1 MPKIQDK
8 MQQKLIL
15 GLKYVVML
23 IGLAFVV
30 WSIQSSKTEFGLLY
44 GHWESQPQSIIWAI
58 LILIFGSILNWFG
71 EVKKWQKL
79 VGHISFVEALKQS
92 LIGHSLSLFTPNKW
106 GEYGGKCLF
115 YAKAQSS
122 KIIALTGLGHLSQL
136 IMTLLFGSF
145 GLLLIYSA
153 FDSFEILQLKWSWLI
168 VLSFLLIGFALSFK
182 VIRHQLWSIWLQFKT
197 IKLEKIS
204 TAFLWSGFR
213 YVVFAHQF
221 LVLLWCFDA
230 NVDYVLGLSLISS
243 VYILTSIVPV
253 LAIGDAVVKGSV
265 AVVLMSLFGL
275 PVSAVLI
282 TVFLMWFGNVILP
295 AVFGFLWLWTWQP
308 AYLKSKT

>member
-1 MPKIQDK
+1 
-8 MQQKLIL
+8 
-15 GLKYVVML
+15 ML
-23 IGLAFVV
+23 IGLVFLV
-30 WSIQSSKTEFGLLY
+30 WSIQSSQTEFGLLSE
-44 GHWESQPQSIIWAI
+44 HWGSQPQSIIWAI
-58 LILIFGSILNWFG
+58 LILIGGSTLNWFG

-92 LIGHSLSLFTPNKW
+92 LVGHSLALFTPNKW

-153 FDSFEILQLKWSWLI
+153 FDSFKMMQLKWSWLI
-168 VLSFLLIGFALSFK
+168 VLSFILIGIALSFK
-182 VIRHQLWSIWLQFKT
+182 VIRHKLLSIWFQFKT
-197 IKLEKIS
+197 IKQEKITS
-204 TAFLWSGFR
+204 ALLWSGFR
-213 YVVFAHQF
+213 YAVFAHQF

-230 NVDYVLGLSLISS
+230 DVGYVLSLSLISS
-243 VYILTSIVPV
+243 VYILSSIVPV

-265 AVVLMSLFGL
+265 AVVLMSFFGL
-275 PVSAVLI
+275 PVSAVLLS
-282 TVFLMWFGNVILP
+282 VFLMWIGNVILP
-295 AVFGFLWLWTWQP
+295 AFFGYLWLWSWQP